1 MELPYVAFV
10 TNVTAS
16 NSPVLWR
23 QAHDA
28 LRQKDK
34 DVIPRSFATKPEEL
48 VAEVERYV
56 SQSKGKPIKL
66 SNGESLFVRDVLQ
79 KVVRWIKK
87 FVEVGDMV
95 VQYDTGHA
103 ALPWALLRL
112 VLQVGR
118 STHDDIVRRLMTLAR
133 CR

>member
-1 MELPYVAFV
+1 MEPPYIAFV
-10 TNVTAS
+10 TNVTS
-16 NSPVLWR
+16 SDSPVLWR

-34 DVIPRSFATKPEEL
+34 DVIPLSFATKPEEL

-56 SQSKGKPIKL
+56 SQSKGKPIKV
-66 SNGESLFVRDVLQ
+66 SNGENLFVRDVLQ
-79 KVVRWIKK
+79 KVSRWIKK
-87 FVEVGDMV
+87 FVEVGDTV

-118 STHDDIVRRLMTLAR
+118 LTHDDIMRRLIIPAR

>member
-1 MELPYVAFV
+1 M
-10 TNVTAS
+10 
-16 NSPVLWR
+16 NSPYGAFITNATSSDSITLWQ

-34 DVIPRSFATKPEEL
+34 DIIPPSFATKPEEL
-48 VAEVERYV
+48 VFEVERYV

-66 SNGESLFVRDVLQ
+66 PNGENLFVRDVLQ
-79 KVVRWIKK
+79 KVSRWIKK

-112 VLQVGR
+112 VLQVRR
-118 STHDDIVRRLMTLAR
+118 SIHDDVMRQLIRPAR